1 MNAAREFL
9 RVGGKLRRREG
20 YHLLDR
26 IHLRLGFGPLGALRE
41 PLNTATT
48 TNEKDDDR

>member
-9 RVGGKLRRREG
+9 RVRGKLRRREG
-20 YHLLDR
+20 NHLLDR

-41 PLNTATT
+41 PLKT
-48 TNEKDDDR
+48 TNTKR